1 MHDCAH
7 TTPKAANDPAQVQS
21 DLCFMNTHNLQQKK
35 VIVAGGTS
43 GIGLATAKALAAE
56 GALVTVT
63 GRDPNKLKD
72 ASASGL
78 DAQSL
83 DSMDRSALD
92 TFFKGFGSLDHL
104 VITIGS
110 GKGMGNFADLDL
122 VDLKDAYERKFWPL
136 LNTVQAALPYIRP
149 TGSVTIVTAASSR
162 CKLSGTSGLAGIN
175 GGLELMMEI
184 WAKELKPI
192 RFNAVSPGLVDTPW
206 WDHHGTEAKAAAF
219 KSFSAQI
226 PVGRVAEPEEI
237 ADAIQFLVGNEYMT
251 GKVIVIDGGI
261 S

>member
-1 MHDCAH
+1 M
-7 TTPKAANDPAQVQS
+7 K
-21 DLCFMNTHNLQQKK
+21 THNLQHQK

-43 GIGLATAKALAAE
+43 GIGLATAKTLAAG
-56 GALVTVT
+56 GAQVTVT
-63 GRDPNKLKD
+63 GRDPDKLKKAGAD
-72 ASASGL
+72 GL
-78 DAQSL
+78 MTQSL
-83 DSMDRSALD
+83 DSMDRAALD
-92 TFFKGFGSLDHL
+92 AFFSSYGSLDHL

-122 VDLKDAYERKFWPL
+122 VDLRDAYDRKFWPM
-136 LNTVQAALPYIRP
+136 LNTIQAALPYIRP
-149 TGSVTIVTAASSR
+149 TGSVTIVSAASSKA
-162 CKLSGTSGLAGIN
+162 KLPGTSGLAGIN

-184 WAKELKPI
+184 WARELKPI

-226 PVGRVAEPEEI
+226 PVGRVAQPEEV

>member
-63 GRDPNKLKD
+63 
-72 ASASGL
+72 

>member
-1 MHDCAH
+1 M
-7 TTPKAANDPAQVQS
+7 K
-21 DLCFMNTHNLQQKK
+21 THHLQQKK
-35 VIVAGGTS
+35 VIIAGGTS
-43 GIGLATAKALAAE
+43 GIGLATAKTLAAE
-56 GALVTVT
+56 GAQVTVT
-63 GRDPNKLKD
+63 GRDPVKLKE
-72 ASASGL
+72 AGNSRL
-78 DAQSL
+78 NAQSL
-83 DSMDRSALD
+83 DSMDRAALD
-92 TFFKGFGSLDHL
+92 AFFSSYGSLDHL

-122 VDLKDAYERKFWPL
+122 TDLRDAYDRKFWPL
-136 LNTVQAALPYIRP
+136 LNTVQAALPHIRP
-149 TGSVTIVTAASSR
+149 TGSVTIVSAASSKA
-162 CKLSGTSGLAGIN
+162 KLPGTSGLAGIN

-184 WAKELKPI
+184 WARELKPI

-206 WDHHGTEAKAAAF
+206 WDHYGTEAKAAAF

-226 PVGRVAEPEEI
+226 PVGRVAQPEEV